1 MSLWSKN
8 PARASASLLVA
19 LAMMLS
25 TTPPLPGQAG
35 APRTRVGLGT
45 TGGEWPTCGGDLGHQ
60 RYSPLDQINAANFGK
75 LEVAWRFKTDN
86 LGPSPEFN
94 LESTPLMVNGTLYST
109 GGTRRAVVALDAATG
124 EQLWVHSERE
134 GARGEAAPRQ
144 LSGRG
149 LAYWSDGGT
158 DERIIYVTPG
168 YRMVALNAK
177 TGTPVPAFGQNGVVD
192 LKLGFDQDLDVTG
205 AKVGLHATPIVSK
218 NVVMV
223 GAAFETGANPKS
235 RSNVKGAVRGFD
247 VRTGKQL
254 WLFRT
259 IPQPGEFGNETWE
272 KDSWAYTGN
281 TGVWAQISVDEELG
295 IAYLPV
301 ELPTHDYYGGE
312 RPGNTLFG
320 ESLVAVDVQTGQRK
334 WHYQLVHHGIWDM
347 DIPCAPILAD
357 IAINGRTI
365 KAVAQPT
372 KQGFLYVFDR
382 VTGQPIWPID
392 ERPAPQG
399 DVPGEKYS
407 LTQPIPS
414 RPPAYERQGLSVDDL
429 IDFTPELRAEAV
441 KAIALY
447 KIGPV
452 FTPPVVSKAE
462 GPIATLAMSTQ
473 AAATNWPGGSY
484 DPETHMLYVH
494 SQAAVAALGLVTPP
508 PGIDVRYH
516 QGNVLTGVRTT
527 GGSGAAP
534 GAAPGGNV
542 VSLSVQGLPLTKP
555 PYGQISAISLD
566 KGEIAWQVAHGET
579 PDNIKNHPALKGL
592 TIPRT
597 GRPGNVGT
605 LVTKTLLIA
614 GEPGFGITPSGARG
628 AMLRAYD
635 KASGKEIGAVYM
647 PAPQSGSPMTYTL
660 NGRQYIV
667 IAISGGAY
675 TGELLALRLPS

>member
-1 MSLWSKN
+1 MSQWFGQ
-8 PARASASLLVA
+8 PARTSAALLVA
-19 LAMMLS
+19 SALILS
-25 TTPPLPGQAG
+25 TS
-35 APRTRVGLGT
+35 PRTPAQGVPAARGT
-45 TGGEWPTCGGDLGHQ
+45 AGGQWPTYGGDLGHM
-60 RYSPLDQINAANFGK
+60 RYSPLDQINPANFSK

-86 LGPSPEFN
+86 LGPAPEFN
-94 LESTPLMVNGTLYST
+94 LESTPLMINGTLYST

-134 GARGEAAPRQ
+134 GARGDAAPRQ

-149 LAYWSDGGT
+149 LAYWTDGT
-158 DERIIYVTPG
+158 QERIIYVTPG
-168 YRMVALNAK
+168 YRMIALDAK
-177 TGTPVPAFGQNGVVD
+177 TGVPAPGFGQNGVVD

-205 AKVGLHATPIVSK
+205 AKVGLHATPIVTK
-218 NVVMV
+218 NVVLV

-235 RSNVKGAVRGFD
+235 RSNVKGAVRGYD

-259 IPQPGEFGNETWE
+259 IPQPGEVGNETWE

-281 TGVWAQISVDEELG
+281 TGVWAQISVDEDLG

-320 ESLVAVDVQTGQRK
+320 ESIVAVDVQTGQRK

-347 DIPCAPILAD
+347 DVPCAPILAD
-357 IAINGRTI
+357 ITIGGKTI
-365 KAVAQPT
+365 KALAQPT
-372 KQGFLYVFDR
+372 KQGFLYVLDR
-382 VTGQPIWPID
+382 VTGQPIWPIE

-407 LTQPIPS
+407 PTQPIPT
-414 RPPAYERQGLSVDDL
+414 RPPAYERQGLSIDDL

-441 KAIALY
+441 KAVALY
-447 KIGPV
+447 KLGPV

-484 DPETHMLYVH
+484 DPETHTLYVH
-494 SQAAVAALGLVTPP
+494 SQAAVAALGLVPPP
-508 PGIDVRYH
+508 PGIEVRYH

-542 VSLSVQGLPLTKP
+542 VSLSVQGLPLTRP
-555 PYGQISAISLD
+555 PYGQISAINLD
-566 KGEIAWQVAHGET
+566 RGEIVWQVAHGET

-592 TIPRT
+592 NIPRT

-605 LVTKTLLIA
+605 LVTRTLLIA
-614 GEPGFGITPSGARG
+614 GEPGVGVTPSGARG
-628 AMLRAYD
+628 SMLRAYD
-635 KASGKEIGAVYM
+635 KATGKEVGAVYM

-667 IAISGGAY
+667 VAISGGAY